1 MRPELDGS
9 GGGALI
15 CTARDTMR
23 HRFLTAD
30 VFTDRIFGGNQ
41 LAVFPDGRGLTTTQM
56 QSTAREFNF
65 SETVFVLPPDFPAH
79 ARRLRI
85 FTPGAEL
92 PFAGHPTIGTAFVL
106 GSIGDLR
113 LEEEWTRIVLEEG
126 VGPVAVRIRAEGRR
140 PVFVQ
145 LTAPRPPEFGPPAP
159 ARADLAAM
167 LSLDTGDLLDDPNGP
182 QGVSCGLPYL
192 FIPLVSR
199 DAVRRARLRLDV
211 WDKVLARYWSPHPY
225 IFAFDPEIPGHD
237 LRARMFGPAVG
248 VAEDPATG
256 SAATALGGYLG
267 VRDPRSAGTLRYVV
281 EQGFE
286 MGRPSLLE
294 IEVEKKAGTIAEIRV
309 GGSSVLVSEGTI
321 EIP

>member
-1 MRPELDGS
+1 
-9 GGGALI
+9 
-15 CTARDTMR
+15 MR

-41 LAVFPDGRGLTTTQM
+41 LAVFRDARGLATAQM
-56 QSTAREFNF
+56 QRVAREFNF
-65 SETVFVLPPDFPAH
+65 SETVFVLPTDSHTH

-85 FTPGAEL
+85 LTPGAEI

-106 GSIGDLR
+106 ASIGDLR
-113 LEEEWTRIVLEEG
+113 LEGEWTRIVFEEG
-126 VGPVAVRIRAEGRR
+126 AGPVPVRIRAPGGR
-140 PVFVQ
+140 PVFTQ
-145 LTAPRPPEFGPPAP
+145 LTAPRPPEFGPPPP

-167 LSLDTGDLLDDPNGP
+167 LSLDAGDLLEDPRGP

-192 FIPLVSR
+192 IIPVANR
-199 DAVRRARLRLDV
+199 HAVRRARLRIDV
-211 WDKVLARYWSPHPY
+211 WERVLALYWTPHVY
-225 IFAFDPEIPGHD
+225 VFAFDAELPGHD

-267 VRDPRSAGTLRYVV
+267 IRDPRRGGTLRFVV

-294 IEVEKKAGTIAEIRV
+294 IEVDKKEGAITEIRV
-309 GGSSVLVSEGTI
+309 GGASVLVCEG
-321 EIP
+321 

>member
-1 MRPELDGS
+1 
-9 GGGALI
+9 
-15 CTARDTMR
+15 MR

-41 LAVFPDGRGLTTTQM
+41 LAVFPDGRGLATGRM
-56 QSTAREFNF
+56 QQTAREFNF
-65 SETVFVLPPDFPAH
+65 SETVFVLPPDSPAH
-79 ARRLRI
+79 TRRLRI
-85 FTPGAEL
+85 FTPQEEI

-106 GSIGDLR
+106 ASIGDLA
-113 LEEEWTRIVLEEG
+113 LEAEWTRIVFEEG
-126 VGPVAVRIRAEGRR
+126 AGPVPVHIRAPGGR
-140 PVFVQ
+140 PVFAQ
-145 LTAPRPPEFGPPAP
+145 LVAPRPPEFGPPPP

-167 LSLDTGDLLDDPNGP
+167 LSLDPEDLLDEPRGP
-182 QGVSCGLPYL
+182 QAVSCGLPFL
-192 FIPLVSR
+192 LIPLSGR
-199 DAVRRARLRLDV
+199 DAVRRARMRLDV
-211 WDKVLARYWSPHPY
+211 WEKGLAMYWSPHAY
-225 IFAFDPEIPGHD
+225 VFAFDAEDPAHD

-267 VRDPRSAGTLRYVV
+267 VRDARAGGTLRYVV

-294 IEVEKKAGTIAEIRV
+294 IEVDKNAGAIAEIRV
-309 GGSSVLVSEGTI
+309 GGSCVLVSEGTI